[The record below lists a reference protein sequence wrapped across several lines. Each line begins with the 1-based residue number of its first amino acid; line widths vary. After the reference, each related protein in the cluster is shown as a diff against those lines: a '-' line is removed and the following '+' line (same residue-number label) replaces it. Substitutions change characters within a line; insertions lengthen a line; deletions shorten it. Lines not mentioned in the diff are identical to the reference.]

1 VYENFCEERGM
12 PVRQSCF
19 QGDVI
24 SKGDCIA
31 LCQCALLGQDAKIDV
46 SIKH

>member
-1 VYENFCEERGM
+1 MRRKGDERET
-12 PVRQSCF
+12 VRQSCF

-46 SIKH
+46 SITH